1 MKGLPL
7 GQATFTVPWL
17 MSHLDDAERA
27 IAFDGAPVA
36 LKLVWY
42 VTRRRYARRAAVAL
56 GTGTPIVE
64 VR

>member
-1 MKGLPL
+1 
-7 GQATFTVPWL
+7 

-27 IAFDGAPVA
+27 VAFDGAPVA

-42 VTRRRYARRAAVAL
+42 ATRRRYARRAAVAL
-56 GTGTPIVE
+56 GTGASLVE